1 MLKSDQQILNKSF
14 SLGSPWYST
23 NFQFYW
29 STANLRPHLAKYS
42 TKKSTLKMT
51 LPKYRLEYKEAASF
65 LGKAIEN
72 YCIFFFFHLLFGYPT
87 TIFGPLSKQ
96 QPLLPYVNHCVFLSF
111 LEPGQVPWGV
121 WTRNLL
127 FVHHSLNH

>member
-29 STANLRPHLAKYS
+29 STENLRPHLAKYS
-42 TKKSTLKMT
+42 TKKSTLKMN
-51 LPKYRLEYKEAASF
+51 LPMYRLEYKEVASF

-72 YCIFFFFHLLFGYPT
+72 YCIIFFSFA
-87 TIFGPLSKQ
+87 IW
-96 QPLLPYVNHCVFLSF
+96 LPYNRLWVIIEATASLTYVNHRVFLSF
-111 LEPGQVPWGV
+111 LEPSQVPWGV

-127 FVHHSLNH
+127 FVHNSLNH